1 MTDFPPLPHTALGAE
16 GPPVVLVHGFGG
28 DRLAWAGLMEP
39 LSRHRQAIAVDLPGH
54 GAAVEWPVAVDAR
67 VCAEAL
73 AASLDAMGTG
83 PATLVGHSMGG
94 AVAAIVGLSRPD
106 LVERLVLVSPGGF
119 GPEIN
124 VPLLRRYAAMAAPE
138 EIAPVLAEFFGPG
151 ATIPPELP
159 GLVAEQREDE
169 RLRRSFAAIVGAI
182 TRGDGQG
189 VLPLDKLAA
198 QPFPVSV
205 VWGLED
211 RVVPVAQ
218 GIAAPAAFA
227 RHLLPGVG
235 HMPHMEA
242 ADLLLSILLK
252 TICGRTD

>member
-1 MTDFPPLPHTALGAE
+1 MTGFPPLPQTVRGRK

-28 DRLAWAGLMEP
+28 DRLAWAGIIGP
-39 LSRHRQAIAVDLPGH
+39 LSRHRRTVAVDLPGH
-54 GAAVEWPVAVDAR
+54 GAAVEWPEAVDAK
-67 VCAEAL
+67 VCAAAL

-83 PATLVGHSMGG
+83 RAVLVGHSMGG
-94 AVAAIVGLSRPD
+94 AVAGIVGLTRPD

-124 VPLLRRYAAMAAPE
+124 VPLLKRYAAMETPD
-138 EIAPVLAEFFGPG
+138 EIAAVLAEFFGP
-151 ATIPPELP
+151 ASTIPPVLP
-159 GLVAEQREDE
+159 GLVAEQRADA

-182 TRGDGQG
+182 TKGEGQG
-189 VLPLDKLAA
+189 VMPLDKLAA

-211 RVVPVAQ
+211 RVVPAAQ

-242 ADLLLSILLK
+242 TDLLLSILLK
-252 TICGRTD
+252 TICGRAD